1 MSPSKILIL
10 GSGGVNN
17 MVIRMFQLHQCMC
30 NSLSTDVVHKLSSGV
45 DIAIESTI
53 RWPSNLF
60 PTYSM
65 CNSWHSRLHWSRFRK
80 LLGNNHKVI
89 LTRSKFDNSTEPYS
103 FKPIP
108 TEDIRPAFF
117 SLIADRSVETAWDVA
132 VCWFV
137 ERFNKEWELPFDT
150 PVSDLHMKHKAHY
163 IL

>member
-1 MSPSKILIL
+1 MH
-10 GSGGVNN
+10 VQ
-17 MVIRMFQLHQCMC
+17 QLKHWRFAQ
-30 NSLSTDVVHKLSSGV
+30 TITWV
-45 DIAIESTI
+45 DIAIKSTI
-53 RWPSNLF
+53 WWPSSLLSIYLMSN
-60 PTYSM
+60 
-65 CNSWHSRLHWSRFRK
+65 NWHPRLHWSRFRK

-150 PVSDLHMKHKAHY
+150 PVSDLHMKHKAHPY
-163 IL
+163 IINTVESQLLFSQKNIQKQTRDTVAK